1 MLVIFIFNPLFLIL
15 PSVLCASTAEASHKL
30 ACFHSQSPQMHLLSQ
45 LLPHPDLATAPHGRA
60 LWWEQAAETR
70 QCPVLLQRQ
79 DHVAAG
85 RGEPERAVGRSR
97 EKLRVCARTGRL

>member
-1 MLVIFIFNPLFLIL
+1 
-15 PSVLCASTAEASHKL
+15 
-30 ACFHSQSPQMHLLSQ
+30 MHLLSQ

-85 RGEPERAVGRSR
+85 RGEPEQAVGRSR
-97 EKLRVCARTGRL
+97 EKLRVCARTGHL